1 MKIGIRSEDKS
12 PWERR
17 SPLIPKDIQALREQ
31 GISIVVQASAH
42 RVFSDN
48 DFRSAGIPVQTSLKD
63 CDIIIGIKEI
73 PKDMFEF
80 RKIYLFFAHVIKGQ
94 PYNMPMLE
102 RMMELE
108 TTLLDY
114 ERIVDGN
121 NRRLIFFGRHAG
133 MAGMINTLWALGQ
146 RLEEE
151 NIENPFSVL
160 RQAKNYRNLEEAREE
175 LDRVAEVIR
184 TRGIPEI
191 LNPLIVG
198 FTGYGNVS
206 QGAQDIFDILPFRS
220 IEPEAPEDIML
231 NDPASRHV
239 LYKIVFREK
248 HMVQSIDGSQ
258 SFDLNHYY
266 REGVKKYRSQFY
278 RYLPQLTVLVN
289 GIYWDARYPRLMTI
303 EDCRNLWNGTVP
315 PKLKVIGDITCDPGG
330 SIECTVESTS
340 PDDPVYVY
348 DPRNGVISHGFKG
361 WGPLVMA
368 VDILPTEI
376 PYESS
381 CYFSSILREYI
392 PLIAAANYKDDFARL
407 TMIPELKGAM
417 ILHRG
422 TLTPDYRYLR
432 KHL

>member
-1 MKIGIRSEDKS
+1 
-12 PWERR
+12 
-17 SPLIPKDIQALREQ
+17 
-31 GISIVVQASAH
+31 
-42 RVFSDN
+42 
-48 DFRSAGIPVQTSLKD
+48 
-63 CDIIIGIKEI
+63 
-73 PKDMFEF
+73 
-80 RKIYLFFAHVIKGQ
+80 
-94 PYNMPMLE
+94 
-102 RMMELE
+102 MMELE

-133 MAGMINTLWALGQ
+133 MAGMINTLWALGR

-151 NIENPFSVL
+151 NIENPFSTL
-160 RQAKNYRNLEEAREE
+160 RQARNYSTLEEACQE
-175 LDRVAEVIR
+175 LRRVAEVIR

-191 LNPLIVG
+191 LNPLVVG

-220 IEPEAPEDIML
+220 IEPDALEGRTL
-231 NDPASRHV
+231 NDTASRHV
-239 LYKIVFREK
+239 LYKVVFQEK

-258 SFDLNHYY
+258 LFDLKEYY
-266 REGVKKYRSQFY
+266 SEGVKKYRSQFY
-278 RYLPQLTVLVN
+278 RHLPRLTVLVN
-289 GIYWDARYPRLMTI
+289 GIYWDARYPRLMTH
-303 EDCRNLWNGTVP
+303 EDCRNLWKGTVP
-315 PKLKVIGDITCDPGG
+315 PKLKVIGDITCDPEG
-330 SIECTVESTS
+330 SIECTIESTS

-348 DPRNGVISHGFKG
+348 DPRNGAISHGFKG
-361 WGPLVMA
+361 WGPLIMA

-381 CYFSSILREYI
+381 CYFSSVLRTFI
-392 PLIAAANYKDDFARL
+392 PLIAAVKYEDDFARL

-422 TLTPDYRYLR
+422 TLTPDYRYLQ